1 MILDA
6 LKYYETKSWAQV
18 PASGTIFLTLRFL
31 TTPTPVRLC
40 LGCWYYDPGSLVV
53 VVGGCC

>member
-31 TTPTPVRLC
+31 TTPHPRQAL
-40 LGCWYYDPGSLVV
+40 LGLLVL
-53 VVGGCC
+53 